1 LGDDVCRVFFP
12 EPLRTARELRHVL
25 VDMAKTGR
33 VADETQS
40 DS

>member
-1 LGDDVCRVFFP
+1 FFP

-33 VADETQS
+33 VAD
-40 DS
+40 